1 MKIALAMAPW
11 SPEDVFTGDF
21 ASDVGG
27 AWHPLGILSIGAY
40 LEREGHTVRIYD
52 GAFITREQMVKKIK
66 TFNPDVLGVYS
77 NAFSLERVGLL
88 IDEVKGVIPDIKAV
102 IGGPI
107 TVGYEEHILQ
117 EHPEIDFLVVG
128 EGEETISELCTAIK
142 DKDDYSHIRGL
153 IYRDDGEIITNPR
166 RTPIKDLDSLPFPA
180 RHLIDLHKY
189 KPPLGT
195 YKRLPAVYLFTSRGC
210 NGLCIFCWQMSG
222 MGVMRFRSAESV
234 LAEVDQIH
242 TNFPYIRELR
252 FFDDNFSYD
261 IERAHKICEGLIRR
275 NYNLTLYAS
284 ARVDNITSELL
295 KMMKRAG
302 FWGVL
307 FGLESMVQKNL
318 DALNKEVTV
327 EQNRNAVYWA
337 KEAGLETVTPIIF
350 GIPGETFEEGLK
362 TIEEV
367 CKLPTDTVNFHALTP
382 FPGTDLYRNVDKYG
396 ELATDDLNEYTFEGI
411 AFTPYTMTRDEIM
424 KLRQIGFK
432 KFYSRPGYLIKRAL
446 NIRTK
451 WDIMIGLY
459 GVSGLLKT
467 IFKPDSFKPA
477 SFEVG

>member
-52 GAFITREQMVKKIK
+52 GAFITREQMVRNI
-66 TFNPDVLGVYS
+66 TNFNPDVLGVYS

-88 IDEVKGVIPDIKAV
+88 AEALKDSLPDIKVV

-107 TVGYEEHILQ
+107 TVGYEENILSL
-117 EHPEIDFLVVG
+117 HPEIDFIVVG
-128 EGEETISELCTAIK
+128 EGEETISELCKAIK
-142 DKDDYSHIRGL
+142 NGGGYSNIRGL
-153 IYRDDGEIITNPR
+153 IWRENGEIVKNPR
-166 RTPIKDLDSLPFPA
+166 RTPIKNLDDLPFPA
-180 RHLIDLHKY
+180 RHLINLRKY

-234 LAEVDQIH
+234 LAEIDQIH
-242 TNFPYIRELR
+242 NDFPYIREIR

-275 NYNLTLYAS
+275 NYDLSFYAS
-284 ARVDNITSELL
+284 ARVDNITPGLL
-295 KMMKRAG
+295 KMMKRAR

-318 DALNKEVTV
+318 NALNKEVTV
-327 EQNRNAVYWA
+327 EQNRNAVLWA
-337 KEAGLETVTPIIF
+337 KEAGLETVTPVIF

-382 FPGTDLYRNVDKYG
+382 FPGTDLYRNIDKYG
-396 ELATDDLNEYTFEGI
+396 ELATEDLNEYTFEGI
-411 AFTPYTMTRDEIM
+411 AFTPYTMTREQIM
-424 KLRQIGFK
+424 ELRRTGFRE
-432 KFYSRPGYLIKRAL
+432 FYGRPGYLIKRAL

-451 WDIMIGLY
+451 WDIMIGMQGL
-459 GVSGLLKT
+459 SGLFKT
-467 IFKPDSFKPA
+467 IFKPDSFKPP